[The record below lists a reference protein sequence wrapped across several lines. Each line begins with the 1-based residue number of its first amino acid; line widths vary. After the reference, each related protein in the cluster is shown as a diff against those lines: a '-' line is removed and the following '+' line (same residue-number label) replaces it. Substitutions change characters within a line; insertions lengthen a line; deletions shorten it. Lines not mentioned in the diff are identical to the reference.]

1 MKVRKQV
8 YELTLADLE
17 RTPVWEFALDEEGEE
32 GQDEATVRPFERSL
46 PLDPGDGMFVVRARF
61 RLADGTP
68 LLGYLTPPVQA
79 DSSLATIQPIIVTP
93 KGQVI
98 FLIDGGILLE
108 SELLSLR
115 KGGQFTRESVVALA
129 ENTLR

>member
-1 MKVRKQV
+1 MWRLSNLRKASQAGK
-8 YELTLADLE
+8 LC
-17 RTPVWEFALDEEGEE
+17 
-32 GQDEATVRPFERSL
+32 RSL
-46 PLDPGDGMFVVRARF
+46 SKLGVSFQGPLR
-61 RLADGTP
+61 
-68 LLGYLTPPVQA
+68 
-79 DSSLATIQPIIVTP
+79 TP

-115 KGGQFTRESVVALA
+115 KGGRFTRESVVALA

>member
-1 MKVRKQV
+1 MWPLSNLRKAPQAGK
-8 YELTLADLE
+8 LS
-17 RTPVWEFALDEEGEE
+17 
-32 GQDEATVRPFERSL
+32 RSL
-46 PLDPGDGMFVVRARF
+46 SKLGVSFQGPLR
-61 RLADGTP
+61 TH
-68 LLGYLTPPVQA
+68 
-79 DSSLATIQPIIVTP
+79 

-115 KGGQFTRESVVALA
+115 KGGRFTRESVVALA